1 MRITIRSRFDI
12 NKHEFEPA
20 VLQPICKVYSVDDL
34 TGLETWETN
43 FKVVME
49 GTA

>member
-1 MRITIRSRFDI
+1 MRITIRARFDV
-12 NKHEFEPA
+12 NKHEDA
-20 VLQPICKVYSVDDL
+20 VIQPICKVSSVDDL

-43 FKVVME
+43 FKEVME